1 MCKRAGKSEA
11 GSRACVEGDSL
22 TWDQTLF
29 VSALLFILQ
38 LLTVLVTIVLC
49 VVIAA
54 PHKNARLEN
63 WVRAKVL
70 RRPDT
75 DLAA

>member
-1 MCKRAGKSEA
+1 
-11 GSRACVEGDSL
+11 L

-29 VSALLFILQ
+29 VSALLLILEV
-38 LLTVLVTIVLC
+38 LTVV
-49 VVIAA
+49 VVITLCIHVAA
-54 PHKNARLEN
+54 PEKNARLES

-75 DLAA
+75 DLAS